1 MKKILVV
8 IMMITILLSSSCVKK
23 ETIEPESEKPN
34 RITLS
39 EIGNPGKLGD
49 AKTAYEILDM
59 GDFDIW
65 VLYIKKDKLEEKI
78 TPSKDYTASINGQ
91 VFLLKP
97 NP

>member
-1 MKKILVV
+1 MKKILIV

-23 ETIEPESEKPN
+23 EAIEPELEKPN
-34 RITLS
+34 RTTLC

-65 VLYIKKDKLEEKI
+65 VLYIKKDKLEEKLN
-78 TPSKDYTASINGQ
+78 PSNNYTASINGQ
-91 VFLLKP
+91 DFLLKP